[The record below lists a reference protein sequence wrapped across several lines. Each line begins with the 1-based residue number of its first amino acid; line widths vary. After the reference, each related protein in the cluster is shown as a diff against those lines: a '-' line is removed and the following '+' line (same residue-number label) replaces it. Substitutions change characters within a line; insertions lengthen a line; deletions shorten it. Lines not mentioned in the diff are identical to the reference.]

1 MPGKPSVE
9 EQSSRIMK
17 QMTTEPAT
25 PKGSREQKVHRATIT
40 LKISRPVRDYITRS
54 TTLNEPIDRTLRR
67 IFKLKLPVGVFP
79 ARTPRDPRKN
89 PPSMTTIKVTEEVR
103 DHITGKARWG
113 ESMDQ
118 TLTRLFNLLPTDD
131 PVSQRRAK

>member
-9 EQSSRIMK
+9 EQSTRIMK
-17 QMTTEPAT
+17 QMPQQPESKAPPEP
-25 PKGSREQKVHRATIT
+25 KSQRATVT
-40 LKISRPVRDYITRS
+40 LKISRAVREHITRS

-67 IFKLKLPVGVFP
+67 IFKLKIPVGVFP

-103 DHITGKARWG
+103 DYVTGKARWS

-118 TLTRLFNLLPTDD
+118 TLRRLFNLPPDE
-131 PVSQRRAK
+131 PVPQRRAR